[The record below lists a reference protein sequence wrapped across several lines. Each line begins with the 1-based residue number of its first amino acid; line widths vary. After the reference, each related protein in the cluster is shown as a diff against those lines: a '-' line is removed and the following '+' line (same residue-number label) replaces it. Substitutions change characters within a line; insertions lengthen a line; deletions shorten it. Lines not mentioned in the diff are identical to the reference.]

1 MTMFIIA
8 FFPFESSTFPLF
20 NIKKGRKEH
29 RFIRNICHLC
39 IRFGHIEA
47 PETYKTYENN
57 VTTMKI
63 NSALLLLAIAVA
75 GTACEN
81 KKEIKQKPPIQVKTE
96 VVAAAGMTSDQ
107 TYVGIVEENEAT
119 AVSFTSMGLV
129 KRVLVSEGQ
138 AVGRGQLLAVMDD
151 TQARNVL
158 TGAEAQMA
166 QAEDAL
172 KRYGMLHDAGSLPE
186 AQWVEIQSKVAQ
198 ARSQLAVAKKN
209 LADCRL
215 VAPVGGIIGRQQV
228 KAGETAMPSQAV
240 VTIMDVSRVKVRVS
254 VPEAEMNA
262 ITPHTP
268 SMVIVEAAGKKV
280 GGGRIEK
287 GVVADAMTHTY
298 DIRINVPNGDRKLL
312 PGMVAQ
318 VRLGA
323 TSASSQKEGS
333 FFTLPITSVQRRP
346 DGSLFVWTVDNQKKV
361 HRTAVTV
368 GASQGNRI
376 SILSGITAGQ
386 RIVTEGYQKLS
397 EGSEVK

>member
-1 MTMFIIA
+1 MK
-8 FFPFESSTFPLF
+8 E
-20 NIKKGRKEH
+20 IK
-29 RFIRNICHLC
+29 I
-39 IRFGHIEA
+39 
-47 PETYKTYENN
+47 
-57 VTTMKI
+57 
-63 NSALLLLAIAVA
+63 LLLLAIVVF
-75 GTACEN
+75 GSACSN
-81 KKEIKQKPPIQVKTE
+81 KKENRQKAPTQVKTE
-96 VVAAAGMTSDQ
+96 VVTAGGQMTNES
-107 TYVGIVEENEAT
+107 YVGIVEENEAT
-119 AVSFTSMGLV
+119 AVSFTGMGVV
-129 KRVLVSEGQ
+129 KRMLVREGQ
-138 AVGRGQLLAVMDD
+138 AVGRGQLLALMDD

-172 KRYGMLHDAGSLPE
+172 QRYGMLHDAGSLPE
-186 AQWVEIQSKVAQ
+186 VQWVEIQSKVAQ

-215 VAPVGGIIGRQQV
+215 VAPVSGIIGRQQV

-240 VTIMDVSRVKVRVS
+240 VTILDVSRVKVKVS

-268 SMVIVEAAGKKV
+268 SMIIVEAAGKKV
-280 GGGRIEK
+280 SGGRIEK

-318 VRLGA
+318 VKMK
-323 TSASSQKEGS
+323 TSPNPSKGGEVLAGS
-333 FFTLPITSVQRRP
+333 GITLPITSVQRRP
-346 DGSLFVWTVDNQKKV
+346 DGSLFVWTIDNQKKA

-376 SILSGITAGQ
+376 NIMSGVTAGQ
-386 RIVTEGYQKLS
+386 RVVTEGYQKLS
-397 EGSEVK
+397 EGTEVRY